1 MEETTTDT
9 VEVPSSPE
17 DAEHRKLFYEAV
29 NKHLSGKD
37 DSAKPFSD
45 EAYQLRFDILK
56 KAKEG
61 VNLTALKKISAQ
73 AAKFKAK
80 FDIISVGSISKLVY
94 KEKADSNG
102 VLPPIENYKEVSHYS
117 AIFDAIKKEHL
128 PMHRKRLSLF
138 EEVKSKFAD
147 SIPLWACVAF
157 CNLCPVCVRRQ
168 HKKKPKAGH
177 QPIVTPGYG
186 TRGQIDLIDFQMMP
200 DGPYNFLLNYEDHGI
215 KFNSMEPLALKT
227 CRGVAWILFN
237 LFTLIG
243 APKIIQ
249 SDNGR
254 EFNRIACGGKAR
266 QVFLDDAV
274 SFQGSTSFSCSLIS
288 WLMYFL
294 TVFCSVY

>member
-61 VNLTALKKISAQ
+61 VNLTSLKKISTQ

-102 VLPPIENYKEVSHYS
+102 VLPPIKNYKEVSRYS
-117 AIFDAIKKEHL
+117 AIFHAIKKEHL
-128 PMHRKRLSLF
+128 PMHRKWLSLF
-138 EEVKSKFAD
+138 EEVKSKFA
-147 SIPLWACVAF
+147 IEF
-157 CNLCPVCVRRQ
+157 LCGPVLLLAMTSSLGLCCFRKFIDR
-168 HKKKPKAGH
+168 
-177 QPIVTPGYG
+177 IVS
-186 TRGQIDLIDFQMMP
+186 
-200 DGPYNFLLNYEDHGI
+200 LLY
-215 KFNSMEPLALKT
+215 KLRSLL
-227 CRGVAWILFN
+227 
-237 LFTLIG
+237 TL
-243 APKIIQ
+243 
-249 SDNGR
+249 
-254 EFNRIACGGKAR
+254 
-266 QVFLDDAV
+266 
-274 SFQGSTSFSCSLIS
+274 
-288 WLMYFL
+288 Y
-294 TVFCSVY
+294 